1 MPTSNLAVNS
11 TGRYTCPGE
20 SEVLG
25 CTWSSLV
32 GLGYLPVFAY
42 VRRTTTPY
50 REKCAGCCSQ
60 APVMNPDGSL
70 VFFGSH
76 LAARA
81 SIEITYVV
89 VLCSKALRLA
99 EYAEMYSVSYLFRG
113 YEETLC
119 TLDKPSVK

>member
-1 MPTSNLAVNS
+1 MVFFPCGPRMS
-11 TGRYTCPGE
+11 T
-20 SEVLG
+20 VF
-25 CTWSSLV
+25 
-32 GLGYLPVFAY
+32 FAY

-76 LAARA
+76 SAARA
-81 SIEITYVV
+81 SIETTYVYVV

-113 YEETLC
+113 CEETLC
-119 TLDKPSVK
+119 TLNNPSVK